1 MSDRILIVT
10 SPDDTLLQG
19 IRILHV
25 ELTEE
30 QNSIVSK
37 ALLQCTLPHTLVNY
51 TWKMG
56 EPISW
61 LLDKIPKCDLIIF
74 NADTHPDGATEIIIG
89 WVAAQHSSY
98 YFGNLRDLH
107 IANDRVI
114 FNDSDINNLL
124 ETISKRYE
132 QTT

>member
-10 SPDDTLLQG
+10 APDDTLLQG

-37 ALLQCTLPHTLVNY
+37 SLLQSTLPHTLINY

-56 EPISW
+56 DPVSW
-61 LLDKIPKCDLIIF
+61 LLDKTPKCDLIIF
-74 NADTHPDGATEIIIG
+74 NADTNLNGATEMIIG
-89 WVAAQHSSY
+89 WVAAQHNSY

-114 FNDSDINNLL
+114 FNDSDIINLL
-124 ETISKRYE
+124 ETISKHYE